1 MHKLERLCETMLL
14 YNYIMSA
21 CHREIYIR
29 EIKEKCDYRRMKN
42 RYALSIINV
51 I

>member
-21 CHREIYIR
+21 CHREIYTRDKGEIR
-29 EIKEKCDYRRMKN
+29 LPQNETSLCAFHY
-42 RYALSIINV
+42 
-51 I
+51 